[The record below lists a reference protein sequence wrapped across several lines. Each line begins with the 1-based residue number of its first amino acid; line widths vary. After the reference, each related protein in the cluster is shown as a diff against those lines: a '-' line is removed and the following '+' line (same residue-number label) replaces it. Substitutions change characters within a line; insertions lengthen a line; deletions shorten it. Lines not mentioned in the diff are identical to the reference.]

1 MSCDSNTK
9 TLLACIR
16 SVCAAAAKH
25 TTTLED
31 LRAEARELE
40 QAFIDAQ
47 SKLDCVL
54 NGAAGT
60 NCDGLPTLAGALA
73 ALNACTI
80 DSIAVDTATAT
91 AGQTNWTLGAAPAS
105 VEHLDVAVN
114 GAHQE
119 PNTDYSLSGD
129 TVTFTTALLED
140 DELNAWRYTL

>member
-16 SVCAAAAKH
+16 KVCATATSH
-25 TTTLED
+25 TSTLED
-31 LRAEARELE
+31 LRTEARELE

-80 DSIAVDTATAT
+80 TSIAVDTTTAT
-91 AGQTNWTLGAAPAS
+91 GGQTSWTLEGAANG
-105 VEHLDVAVN
+105 LDVALN
-114 GAHQE
+114 GAHLQ
-119 PNTDYSLSGD
+119 PSTDYAWSGSPVQ
-129 TVTFTTALLED
+129 VTFTEPLTAG
-140 DELNAWRYTL
+140 DELTAWRYSV